1 MKIEAALRKLKN
13 AVIFGIAADI
23 LFCQKVKKMIML
35 LLVTIN
41 PIVN

>member
-23 LFCQKVKKMIML
+23 SGQGQEDDNVAISYY
-35 LLVTIN
+35 
-41 PIVN
+41 